1 MLASTS
7 AINAHYGKYSCKYTK
22 NMLMHYFVAII
33 FICMS
38 IVCLTSPL
46 IVVEPIQKVG
56 RAAAADNDIIVGAWS
71 ELKF

>member
-33 FICMS
+33 FYLY
-38 IVCLTSPL
+38 VYCLFNL
-46 IVVEPIQKVG
+46 AANCC
-56 RAAAADNDIIVGAWS
+56 RANPKSRTCGCG
-71 ELKF
+71 